1 MKIKKGGGRRK
12 NEEGGREKGRGKR
25 KEAYTYIS
33 TGPVSN
39 AFEVRRAEK
48 KRSQAVQDRWV
59 SGSVVQWFRVKGER

>member
-1 MKIKKGGGRRK
+1 MKIKKGGERRK

-48 KRSQAVQDRWV
+48 KRSQAQDRWV
-59 SGSVVQWFRVKGER
+59 SGSVVQLFSGSG